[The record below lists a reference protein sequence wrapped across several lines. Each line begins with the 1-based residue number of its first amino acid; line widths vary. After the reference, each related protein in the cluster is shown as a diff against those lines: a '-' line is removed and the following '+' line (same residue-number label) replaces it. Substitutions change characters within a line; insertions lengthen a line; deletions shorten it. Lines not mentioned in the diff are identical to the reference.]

1 VSLRIALLALVF
13 AFVSQPLV
21 PAQTRDK
28 VPARTTAGDH
38 RLIAVDVHGTERYTP
53 QQIMDATDLHIGDT
67 VSEDIFNRAV
77 QILGESGVFN
87 NVSFT
92 YSYSSAGTKLELTV
106 SDNDRLIPVQF
117 ENIVWMNDD
126 QLLAEMKH
134 RVPLFLGKVPLGGN
148 LVDELS
154 DALQATLLQNH
165 WPGHATYTRNGPDSG
180 SAESVVYSVDNVTF
194 KIREVKITGAG
205 PDELPLL
212 QAKAQRMVDGDYS
225 SVRVI
230 GFANHDLLPIL
241 TARGYLKA
249 AFQGPQV
256 KVHEQTDEETRL
268 DVVLSVDPGRIYK
281 VAQFEWSGDKAF
293 AAEKLNPLLHLS
305 TGQVANAVQL
315 NSDLDDVRKLYS
327 TRGYMRSSV
336 TPEPQFDDDKSTVVF
351 RLVVNEGDLYK
362 MGDLDIRGLDSR
374 TTTEL
379 RGKWS
384 LAQGSP
390 YDSSYTKTFTEAA
403 WKTLASQVD
412 WTVNVHEAIDDQ
424 DKTVDVSLIYGV
436 RASR

>member
-1 VSLRIALLALVF
+1 VN
-13 AFVSQPLV
+13 
-21 PAQTRDK
+21 
-28 VPARTTAGDH
+28 
-38 RLIAVDVHGTERYTP
+38 VHGTERYTP
-53 QQIMDATDLHIGDT
+53 QQIMAATDLHIGDT

-77 QILGESGVFN
+77 QVLGESGVFK

-106 SDNDRLIPVQF
+106 SDNDKFVPVQF

-126 QLLAEMKH
+126 QLLAEMKR
-134 RVPLFLGKVPLGGN
+134 RVPLFQGKAPLGGN
-148 LVDELS
+148 LVDQLS

-165 WPGHATYTRNGPDSG
+165 WPGHATYIRNGPENG
-180 SAESVVYSVDNVTF
+180 PIESVIYSVDNVTF

-212 QAKAQRMVDGDYS
+212 QTKAQRMVDGDYS
-225 SVRVI
+225 SVRVL
-230 GFANHDLLPIL
+230 GFAKHELLPIL

-249 AFQGPQV
+249 AFQAPQV
-256 KVHEQTDEETRL
+256 TVHQQSDEEVQL
-268 DVVLSVDPGRIYK
+268 DMVLNVDPGHIYK
-281 VAQFEWSGDKAF
+281 LSQVEWSGNKAF
-293 AAEKLNPLLHLS
+293 PADKLNPLLHVPA
-305 TGQVANAVQL
+305 GQVANAVQM
-315 NSDLDDVRKLYS
+315 NTDLDEVRKLY
-327 TRGYMRSSV
+327 TTKGYMRSSV
-336 TPEPQFDDDKSTVVF
+336 NADPQFDDEKNTVNYRF
-351 RLVVNEGDLYK
+351 VVNEGDLYK

-379 RGKWS
+379 RGKWT

-403 WKTLASQVD
+403 WKNLASQVD

-424 DKTVDVSLIYGV
+424 EKTVDVSLVYGV